1 MNRVYPAA
9 LDISFQSVITY
20 YAATGRTQLRFKF
33 SETDRAVLLPGDIEI
48 Q

>member
-1 MNRVYPAA
+1 MNRAYPAA
-9 LDISFQSVITY
+9 LEISFQSLLITPPP
-20 YAATGRTQLRFKF
+20 AAQLRFKF